1 MLMDNILL
9 VVLLIFLGI
18 YPIVYLFFRFADAKI
33 NEINFFSYIF
43 HDESTGRRAF
53 DITHQFWLISFI
65 FIYSMSG
72 FGLLLID
79 SSYLYLC
86 LLLLVVIFLL
96 WWVIPEILAKTISV
110 KTGNYFFALHLW
122 GNVILFPVL
131 LLLILTDR
139 RKDSASGGLQ
149 APARNANNQNNENRE
164 LEKSIGSI
172 PNWEEFTVK
181 EIMVPR
187 IDIVGIK
194 DDSTMAELFDMF
206 VKKKFSRF
214 PVYNKDMDSIIGVVA
229 LKDFIEYWNEESK
242 DESITGIIRPV
253 LFIPETKK
261 VATLLKDFKE
271 KKTSIAVV
279 LNEYGGT
286 TGLVTLHD
294 LMENLVGEIKDE
306 YDVTQDEEILEVDG
320 SYVMSGK
327 VEIER
332 VQEKL
337 QIKLDFGDYET
348 ISGYIFSLVGRVPHT
363 GEKIRT
369 ADLIIEILSADKRKI
384 NRIKIK
390 KAFT

>member
-1 MLMDNILL
+1 MNSIF
-9 VVLLIFLGI
+9 VILLIFFGI
-18 YPIVYLFFRFADAKI
+18 YPVVYSFYRLAGAKI
-33 NEINFFSYIF
+33 EEINFFSYAF
-43 HDESTGRRAF
+43 KNGKTGRRAF
-53 DITHQFWLISFI
+53 DITHQFWLVI
-65 FIYSMSG
+65 FI
-72 FGLLLID
+72 LIYWIYGD
-79 SSYLYLC
+79 ILDVFFIDNSYLYLY
-86 LLLLVVIFLL
+86 LLLLVTIFLI
-96 WWVIPEILAKTISV
+96 WWIIPEILVKKISI
-110 KTGNYFFALHLW
+110 KGGNYIFALHLW
-122 GNVILFPVL
+122 SNVILFPVL
-131 LLLILTDR
+131 LFLVFMDKRSNPAAKGL
-139 RKDSASGGLQ
+139 DSQEEQ
-149 APARNANNQNNENRE
+149 AYNLDYENQKTGR
-164 LEKSIGSI
+164 SIV
-172 PNWEEFTVK
+172 PMPKWEEFTVK

-187 IDIVGIK
+187 IDIAGIN
-194 DDSTMAELFDMF
+194 DDSSMAELFDMF

-294 LMENLVGEIKDE
+294 IMENLVGEIKDE
-306 YDVTQDEEILEVDG
+306 YDITENEEILEVDG

-327 VEIER
+327 VEIEK

-337 QIKLDFGDYET
+337 QMKLDFGDFET
-348 ISGYIFSLVGRVPHT
+348 ISGYIFSITGRVPHA
-363 GEKIRT
+363 GEKIKT
-369 ADLIIEILSADKRKI
+369 ADLIIEILSADKRRI